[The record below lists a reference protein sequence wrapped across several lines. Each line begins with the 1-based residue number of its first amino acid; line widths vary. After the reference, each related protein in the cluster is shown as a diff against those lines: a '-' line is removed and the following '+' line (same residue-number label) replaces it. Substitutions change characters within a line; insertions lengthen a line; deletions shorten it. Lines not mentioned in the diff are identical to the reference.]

1 MKKIKNILY
10 TCLLSAA
17 LFSCADNDMPAGSLQ
32 VKDGIPVTLTLSYQM
47 LDDIKVT
54 SRAADGEQTGNDGTT
69 ENKKPDDYGLQ
80 IFIFN
85 ETGVLT
91 GYKSLTET
99 EFHYNESTEQAVEIE
114 TLTGKSYIYA
124 VANYNS
130 NRYKVNG
137 LNGEKP
143 NITRNE
149 FLNLKFERDE
159 EELDISEDET
169 KILMSGR
176 YQDETESKRNVNDDG
191 SCTIALDTDGKVV
204 IYNSA
209 GTQDKNPIIYLKRV
223 VSKVTFNIKL
233 SDASKNNVEFK
244 PLSYEIHN
252 ITKEGNLLGYL
263 PKEISNSDRKI
274 ADYVIEGGY
283 MYENFFIQE
292 SPNSF
297 TLYIP
302 ENLQKAKNTCDSWH
316 KRETNTYDATTNT
329 KSFTNAP
336 DNGTYVVIKGTY
348 HDTVQKLL
356 ANVEYTIHL
365 GDFGGT
371 DENTRNYNN
380 FDNERNCEYTYN
392 VMVKNV
398 NEITVEAHKKENDNL
413 QEYPGTEGLVINYS
427 KGKTYTVDSHYE
439 AVIMRIYKSENNV
452 YQFMVETP
460 WGGMSECVSTNDED
474 YSTKLANLDVNWL
487 SFALVSDVVDAVNN
501 SSTDYCPTD
510 DNNTYKN
517 AMNNMAYKSDNPK
530 GGNVPFLAYTY
541 TKNGNTDNL
550 KCFQDFFNYLTK
562 GNVNWE
568 KDDTDNKEYI
578 DVICFIDEYY
588 YSDDKYAIDIA
599 KGNTTGTKK
608 SRYWNEYTNT
618 TPRSFYLLET
628 VAVSPDGHST
638 YMEVSHSISQ
648 YSIQTFYNPSKAKDI
663 MAYGC
668 EYINNEELLPYT
680 NGVPKTSYGFLEG
693 NGDATYDYWDG
704 RKNTMNDISTS
715 FIKNA
720 TSTTETT
727 GWKTILSD
735 VSTDTNGQQ
744 SKLCWAFVD
753 RNRDLNRDGNID
765 QDEIRWYTPTISQYC
780 GFWMGED
787 AIATEARLYNGK
799 LTDLSLNSPYK
810 SSVSNPEMYRHYYSS
825 TPELRIF
832 WAEEGSTYGP
842 IQDSYSNELPHFLRC
857 IRNLGIDNNGVQLGV
872 NTDGRK
878 YIIAPDMYYK
888 YENMKFDLSNT
899 DPKTLRTGAVLKTLL
914 SPHAE
919 RRREGDEKNNNLA
932 RVKFEL
938 ALNRETKSYTLQQIN
953 LGDYYENKNSKTP
966 TSNNY
971 SPIQLSANVENSDV
985 NIGVWRIPNQK
996 ELCLIA
1002 LETYKQIHENSDLD
1016 KTKLLGYTYDAC
1028 ATFSSNLYYRLGYY
1042 IRYATNNEN
1051 IYLTAM
1057 ADETYAYT
1065 SQWGDFRTV
1074 FKIRPVRDIAE

>member
-17 LFSCADNDMPAGSLQ
+17 LFSCADDDMPAGSLQ

-668 EYINNEELLPYT
+668 EYISNEDPSKSEPDLP
-680 NGVPKTSYGFLEG
+680 NGVG
-693 NGDATYDYWDG
+693 NPSITIKDDTNITGYVYWNG
-704 RKNTMNDISTS
+704 RVNTMLDIKSG
-715 FIKNA
+715 FIPGDTFWKDIL
-720 TSTTETT
+720 T
-727 GWKTILSD
+727 G
-735 VSTDTNGQQ
+735 VSTDTKGQQ
-744 SKLCWAFVD
+744 PKLRWAFVD

-765 QDEIRWYTPTISQYC
+765 QDEIRWYTPTLSQYC
-780 GFWMGED
+780 GFWLGED
-787 AIATEARLYNGK
+787 AITTEARLYNGK
-799 LTDLSLNSPYK
+799 LTEAKINNPYDDLSK
-810 SSVSNPEMYRHYYSS
+810 DDYRHYYNS
-825 TPELRIF
+825 TPKNRVF
-832 WAEEGSTYGP
+832 WAEEGFSYGTF
-842 IQDSYSNELPHFLRC
+842 SNYSENLAPRYVRC
-857 IRNLGIDNNGVQLGV
+857 IRNLGKNGSNGVETIDNCEP
-872 NTDGRK
+872 TK
-878 YIIAPDMYYK
+878 YYTYKDMI
-888 YENMKFDLSNT
+888 FDLTNMDS
-899 DPKTLRTGAVLKTLL
+899 KTLRSGAVLNGLL
-914 SPHAE
+914 PPHAE
-919 RRREGDEKNNNLA
+919 RQRDGESSNNNLI
-932 RVKFEL
+932 RDRFEL
-938 ALNRETKSYTLQQIN
+938 AKSREKEGNGDKAFTIQEITQNGWYNNNNKWKPFNGNPIRLNYTQD
-953 LGDYYENKNSKTP
+953 GDNGK
-966 TSNNY
+966 
-971 SPIQLSANVENSDV
+971 DV
-985 NIGVWRIPNQK
+985 GAWRIPNQR
-996 ELCLIA
+996 ELCVIA
-1002 LETYKQIHENSDLD
+1002 IETVNQLSATTENTSS
-1016 KTKLLGYTYDAC
+1016 TSLGNYGDAC
-1028 ATFSSNLYYRLGYY
+1028 ATFCTNPKYRQGYY
-1042 IRYATNNEN
+1042 IRKSTQNEER
-1051 IYLTAM
+1051 IVSMISKKDDKIFY
-1057 ADETYAYT
+1057 
-1065 SQWGDFRTV
+1065 
-1074 FKIRPVRDIAE
+1074 IRPVRDLAE